1 VATLR
6 VTAVCVA
13 SLTACGSETT
23 AAAPAECAIPL
34 EQFFDAGAERTQ
46 IPSLINPKLAR
57 RGTPDIA
64 YLTLSDR
71 VIGFMFNG
79 QPVAIPHK
87 FLWHHEVVNMEIPG
101 EAITVTY
108 SPLTGSSAVYNRTP
122 SGLGP
127 LTISNYV
134 LHSGLVLED
143 EGESLRPQMATVASC
158 GSSDGSLLARV
169 PFEERTLGSW
179 IQQHLDTWVASSA
192 TGLDI
197 LYTLFPHGS
206 NYRDP
211 ANTTLIYPV
220 RGGVDPR
227 RPPKELTFGIRSG
240 TGGVAFSLTQL
251 DQLRGAINVVVSV
264 ANAELDGQPVAVFWN
279 AAAQAATAYVAE
291 ANGQRLHFELVDG
304 QRQDVE
310 TGSVWNFAGQAV
322 LGPMAGAELEPIA
335 DTITAYWFAW
345 AAFQPDTD
353 LWTPPLTA
361 SMIPVAELVP
371 PSDDMDWALSTR

>member
-1 VATLR
+1 VCAT
-6 VTAVCVA
+6 
-13 SLTACGSETT
+13 SLTACGGATT
-23 AAAPAECAIPL
+23 AAAQAECAIPL
-34 EQFFDAGAERTQ
+34 EQFFDGGAERTQ
-46 IPSLINPKLAR
+46 IPSLNNPKLAR

-71 VIGFMFNG
+71 VIAFMFNG

-108 SPLTGSSAVYNRTP
+108 SPLTGSSAVYDRTP
-122 SGLGP
+122 FGLGP

-134 LHSGLVLED
+134 LHSGLVLGD
-143 EGESLRPQMATVASC
+143 GSESLRPQMATVASC
-158 GSSDGSLLARV
+158 GSSDGNQLARV
-169 PFEERTLGSW
+169 PFEVMTLGAW
-179 IQQHLDTWVASSA
+179 IRQHLDTWIASSA

-197 LYTLFPHGS
+197 LYTLFPYGS
-206 NYRDP
+206 TYRNP
-211 ANTTLIYPV
+211 ANTQLIYPV
-220 RGGVDPR
+220 SGGVDPR

-240 TGGVAFSLTQL
+240 TGGIAFSLTLL
-251 DQLRGAINVVVSV
+251 DQLRGAIDVFVSV

-279 AAAQAATAYVAE
+279 APAQSAAAYVAE
-291 ANGQRLHFELVDG
+291 ASGQRLHFELVDG
-304 QRQDVE
+304 QRTDVE

-322 LGPMAGAELEPIA
+322 LGPLAGAELEPIT

-353 LWTPPLTA
+353 IWTPPLAA
-361 SMIPVAELVP
+361 SLIPVSDLAP
-371 PSDDMDWALSTR
+371 PADDTDWALSTR